1 MAVMKGIYRIV
12 SLFALT
18 IFLSGMFAGCD
29 RSSDGLRREPEPL
42 GPGANNEPVPGG
54 GYRPGLETDPSD
66 FAAEF
71 ADSTLRYAGGGN
83 VLRYDRGGVL
93 FKVLPD
99 GVREIVDID
108 KGLRIEVRPGSM
120 RADSVYPDASVTVG
134 DEALAVRSFR
144 MKKQTAGAVW
154 YHLVD
159 RDSANYVLVLP

>member
-1 MAVMKGIYRIV
+1 MAVMKGIYRII
-12 SLFALT
+12 SLLALS
-18 IFLSGMFAGCD
+18 IFLLGMFAGCD

-42 GPGANNEPVPGG
+42 GPGGNNEPVPGG

-71 ADSTLRYAGGGN
+71 ADSMLRYAGGGN

-93 FKVLPD
+93 FKILPD
-99 GVREIVDID
+99 GVREIVDIE
-108 KGLRIEVRPGSM
+108 KGFRIEVRPGKM
-120 RADSVYPDASVTVG
+120 RADSVYPDAAVTVG
-134 DEALAVRSFR
+134 GEALAVRSFR

>member
-1 MAVMKGIYRIV
+1 MKGIYRII
-12 SLFALT
+12 SLLALS
-18 IFLSGMFAGCD
+18 IFLLGMFAGCD

-42 GPGANNEPVPGG
+42 GPGGNNEPVPGG

-83 VLRYDRGGVL
+83 ELRYDRGGVL
-93 FKVLPD
+93 FKILPD
-99 GVREIVDID
+99 GVREIVDIE
-108 KGLRIEVRPGSM
+108 KGFRIEVRPGKM
-120 RADSVYPDASVTVG
+120 RADSVYPDAAVTVG
-134 DEALAVRSFR
+134 GEALAVRSFR